1 LFMDGTGVAVRLF
14 HEIER
19 YDNADGNLVCW
30 VNTPSLSSSNDTVFY
45 LYYGNSDCDSQE
57 YHEQVWDSNYKSVWH
72 LAEKGTGLRFD
83 STVNDIDANPNGYD
97 GDEGIDNG
105 KISGADYFDGNNDH
119 LRTGY
124 SFDYDYR
131 TISFWINTEV
141 KPQSDPNAILSQNA
155 YTLTY
160 GQIYANIQSDGLHA
174 KAGGEGKGEEFIF
187 NINTNSWYMVQLVRD
202 HQITKYYLNG
212 NLIDTGNSGNT
223 GSTSG
228 ANPNLVIG
236 ASRYYDRLYDGVIDE
251 LRVSNIARSL
261 YWISTEYNN
270 QNDPSNFFSLGQEE
284 SI

>member
-1 LFMDGTGVAVRLF
+1 MRKSISIFLFLL
-14 HEIER
+14 
-19 YDNADGNLVCW
+19 LVISC
-30 VNTPSLSSSNDTVFY
+30 
-45 LYYGNSDCDSQE
+45 
-57 YHEQVWDSNYKSVWH
+57 H
-72 LAEKGTGLRFD
+72 LINKD
-83 STVNDIDANPNGYD
+83 KV
-97 GDEGIDNG
+97 
-105 KISGADYFDGNNDH
+105 
-119 LRTGY
+119 Y